1 MEIMVG
7 QLNIKA
13 MRYMIEYGP
22 DDKRDRW
29 GHVIKAAPVYKMYF
43 DSNIEAEKAAIQI
56 SREHKKWTV
65 CIYDTQGPEDEEL
78 PDSTLW
84 LMVSYERG
92 RDYRNKHYTTALHN
106 KELGIK

>member
-1 MEIMVG
+1 
-7 QLNIKA
+7 

-43 DSNIEAEKAAIQI
+43 DSNTEAEKVAVQI

-65 CIYDTQGPEDEEL
+65 CIYDTQGPQEDEEL

-84 LMVSYERG
+84 LMVAYEG
-92 RDYRNKHYTTALHN
+92 GIDDRNEHYTKALH
-106 KELGIK
+106 KRDLGIK